1 MRQVVP
7 AQGSSSV
14 EQTLFAVRWVRGIST
29 ATVRLIDR
37 LRSVHRQFLPAL
49 QQRQKVYR
57 RNSPP
62 FSIASPAYRWLRSP
76 THREVGD
83 ELSVRLIAFLHPTLL
98 TNSLCIASRTTKVFR
113 PSSCTWIY
121 HTDATLVCKLL
132 FLYLC
137 TPNSIIFVSG
147 PLE

>member
-7 AQGSSSV
+7 AQGSGTV
-14 EQTLFAVRWVRGIST
+14 EQTLFAAQWVQEIAT
-29 ATVRLIDR
+29 ATVSLIHR
-37 LRSVHRQFLPAL
+37 LRPFHRQLLPAL
-49 QQRQKVYR
+49 QQRQMVYQ

-62 FSIASPAYRWLRSP
+62 FSIASPAYRWVRSP

-83 ELSVRLIAFLHPTLL
+83 ELSVRLTAFLHSTLL
-98 TNSLCIASRTTKVFR
+98 TNSLCITSRTR